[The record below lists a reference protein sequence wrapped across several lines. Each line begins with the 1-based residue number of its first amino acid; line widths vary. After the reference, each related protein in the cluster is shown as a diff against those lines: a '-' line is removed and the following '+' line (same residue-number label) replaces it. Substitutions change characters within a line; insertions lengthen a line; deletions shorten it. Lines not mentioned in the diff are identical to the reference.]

1 MPIDMPTPAQRFAA
15 AKILVVDDEHFMRKV
30 LRALLTSI
38 GVIEIYEASNGED
51 GLELIRCKAPDVVL
65 LDWKMPGMDGPSFV
79 RMVRSPGT
87 FPYPNVPIIML
98 TGHAERSRVVEAV
111 QIGVNEFLLKPVST
125 KALQDRLLAVLTN
138 PRPVMQHGS
147 YYGPTPR
154 KMAAINADGDAA
166 VANLTL
172 MN

>member
-15 AKILVVDDEHFMRKV
+15 AKVLVVDDEHFMRKV
-30 LRALLTSI
+30 LRALLTSV
-38 GVIEIYEASNGED
+38 GVTEIYEASNGED

-79 RMVRSPGT
+79 RAVRSPGN
-87 FPYPNVPIIML
+87 FPHPNVPIIML

-172 MN
+172 LN